1 MIAAGHTPIG
11 VHTEGAGSCVL
22 AIGDRIRPGVA
33 GSIASLKELGWDL
46 RVCSGDDER
55 VVSRIASEAGIETAE
70 GGVSPEGK
78 ARLVASLKQEQPK
91 RSVVMVGDGVNDTAA
106 LASADVGIAVH
117 GGAEASLEAADVFL
131 SDMGVFPLVR
141 LVNLGS
147 STMRTIRL
155 CLVISIAYN
164 AIAATLA
171 MTGVINALMA
181 AVLMPISSL
190 SVVALCIRSLRED
203 A

>member
-1 MIAAGHTPIG
+1 
-11 VHTEGAGSCVL
+11 VSDSVSELES
-22 AIGDRIRPGVA
+22 
-33 GSIASLKELGWDL
+33 LGWEL

-55 VVSRIASEAGIETAE
+55 IVARIASEAGIAMAE

-78 ARLVASLKQEQPK
+78 ARLVAELKREQPG
-91 RSVVMVGDGVNDTAA
+91 RTVVMVGDGVNDAAA

-131 SDMGVFPLVR
+131 ADMGVFPLVR
-141 LVNLGS
+141 LVRLGS

-155 CLVISIAYN
+155 CLIISIVYN
-164 AIAATLA
+164 TIAATLA

-190 SVVALCIRSLRED
+190 SVVALCVRSWREEP
-203 A
+203 